1 MNPEVVIVTR
11 HQGAVEWL
19 RRQGITG
26 QVTGQAT
33 PDDVTG
39 KVIVGNLP
47 LPTHSQR
54 QMLMQTSVIAE
65 IKERVKIEELIAR
78 TFQVIGRGRVLT
90 TLEHDSLKIWPAQ
103 GRWWWFSRG
112 EGGDVLDW
120 QRLVARCDLRQAI
133 EELAREAGIEMRQP
147 TAAEVEERGTAAR
160 RQKVL
165 ALAAQ
170 WYAGQMEGPAGRA
183 AREYC
188 AGRGWTPET
197 IRREG
202 IGYHPDSRTDGPG
215 PEESGTPDNNGLL
228 DVEAGRE
235 QPPLAA
241 VLREA
246 GLLDEPAAKAVLSL
260 PAGMIVYVHR
270 LHGAPA
276 YLSGRSINGKRHYNM
291 PAELVG
297 ERVPYVNAPAEVEG
311 RRAEHVRVLVE
322 GQADAIALGQLG
334 VPATAL
340 CGLGGAAVTEVT
352 HVGLD
357 NDAAGQAKA
366 LETAL
371 GIDPLVRVVVWPAT
385 IKAAPGHNHVRVKD
399 AADLVRGQVAAAD
412 MAALL
417 DGAES
422 ALMTLARRAGEAK
435 GDERKQLLGQ
445 FFCGHAALEPV
456 VATDMRPELAG
467 ALCAGS
473 ISQFNRLLKAYQRE
487 QEAKGEEEKASPQR
501 YEATAGFA
509 KAGWVFEQ
517 CVVAQPDGFTRVSF
531 AVRSPDGKI
540 DMRQFVEIG
549 DIAYVPFSGDTKI
562 IAKGVVN
569 FPEKPMMYGSVKA
582 LVEEVRRF
590 IHKYL
595 DIDPFYER
603 LAAYYV
609 LFTWM
614 YDAFENLPYLRAIGD
629 YGTGKTRFIQAIGA
643 VCYRP
648 MFVSGAATVSPVFR
662 LLDAFRGTLVID
674 EADFSNSEAE
684 NEIIKILNVGYYRGG
699 VVLRSEKD
707 PESEVY
713 FPSVSEVYGPKI
725 LATRKIFGD
734 RATESRC
741 LTKHMTA
748 RRPRPGIPYTLD
760 GDFWAE
766 ATQIRNK
773 LLMYRLQNH
782 RPIKLDQGL
791 ADESV
796 EPRLNQVTLALK
808 AVIDDPDM
816 RQEIDQFIRAYNEVL
831 INDRQMT
838 TPAMVVQALAQI
850 YWSRATNLMGEDE
863 RDFSMKGVAAAAKQ
877 IGDEIDPDI
886 KWSAKRVGQI
896 LSEELG
902 LTKRR
907 QHPRRRRSEVVF
919 EEAELL
925 ALMRRYGIAV
935 PG

>member
-1 MNPEVVIVTR
+1 MSS
-11 HQGAVEWL
+11 A
-19 RRQGITG
+19 
-26 QVTGQAT
+26 A
-33 PDDVTG
+33 
-39 KVIVGNLP
+39 
-47 LPTHSQR
+47 
-54 QMLMQTSVIAE
+54 SVIDE
-65 IKERVKIEELIAR
+65 IKTRVKIEELIGKS
-78 TFQVIGRGRVLT
+78 FQVTGRGRVLT
-90 TLEHDSLKIWPAQ
+90 TLEHDSLKIWVEE

-112 EGGDVLDW
+112 QGGDVLDW
-120 QRLVARCDLRQAI
+120 QRLIARCDLPQAI
-133 EELAREAGIEMRQP
+133 QELAREAGVELRPP
-147 TAAEVEERGTAAR
+147 TAEEVEVRSAAAR
-160 RQKVL
+160 RQAVL
-165 ALAAQ
+165 ALAAR
-170 WYAGQMEGPAGRA
+170 WFGAQMQGPAGRS

-188 AGRGWTPET
+188 AGRGWTAET

-202 IGYHPDSRTDGPG
+202 VGYNPDSRADAPVTAVTSN
-215 PEESGTPDNNGLL
+215 EHSGTTDKNDLA
-228 DVEAGRE
+228 DDEM
-235 QPPLAA
+235 PPLSA

-246 GLLDEPAAKAVLSL
+246 GLLDEPAAKAALSM
-260 PAGMIVYVHR
+260 PPGMIVYVHR

-291 PAELVG
+291 PAELAG
-297 ERVPYVNAPAEVEG
+297 ERLPYANEPASIEG

-334 VPATAL
+334 IPATAL
-340 CGLGGAAVTEVT
+340 CGVQSGAVTAVT

-357 NDAAGQAKA
+357 NDDAGQAKA
-366 LETAL
+366 IETAL
-371 GIDPLVRVVVWPAT
+371 SIDPLVKVIAWPES
-385 IKAAPGHNHVRVKD
+385 IKAEAGHNHVRVKD
-399 AADLVRGQVAAAD
+399 AADLVRGQATAEDVLR
-412 MAALL
+412 LL

-422 ALMTLARRAGEAK
+422 ALMALARSAGRAK
-435 GDERKQLLGQ
+435 GDERKRLLDQ
-445 FFCGHAALEPV
+445 FFRSHAALEPV
-456 VATDMRPELAG
+456 VATDMRPELARE
-467 ALCAGS
+467 LCGGS
-473 ISQFNRLLKAYQRE
+473 ISQFNRLLKAFQRE
-487 QEAKGEEEKASPQR
+487 QEARGEEKASPQR

-509 KAGWVFEQ
+509 KGGWVFEQ
-517 CVVAQPDGFTRVSF
+517 CVVSQPDGFTRVSF

-540 DMRQFVEIG
+540 DQRQFVEIG
-549 DIAYVPFSGDTKI
+549 DVAYVPFSGDTKI

-569 FPEKPMMYGSVKA
+569 FPEKPLIYGTVKA
-582 LVEEVRRF
+582 LVEEVRGF

-707 PESEVY
+707 PESDVY
-713 FPSVSEVYGPKI
+713 FPSVNEVYGPKI

-782 RPIKLDQGL
+782 RPIKLDQSL

-808 AVIDDPDM
+808 SVVDDPEM

-831 INDRQMT
+831 IQDRQMT

-850 YWSRATNLMGEDE
+850 HWSRNTNLMGEDE
-863 RDFSMKGVAAAAKQ
+863 RDFSMKGICAVAKGIA
-877 IGDEIDPDI
+877 DEIDPEI

-919 EEAELL
+919 DEDELL
-925 ALMRRYGIAV
+925 ALMRRYGIQV
-935 PG
+935 PGADGQEGTTEGTESAAAE